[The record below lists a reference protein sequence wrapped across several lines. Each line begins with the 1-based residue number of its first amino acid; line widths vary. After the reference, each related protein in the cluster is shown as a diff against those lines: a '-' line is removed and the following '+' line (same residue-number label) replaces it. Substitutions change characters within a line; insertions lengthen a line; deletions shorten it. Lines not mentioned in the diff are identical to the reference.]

1 MIAAAPDKS
10 RINPMAYY
18 YLGYFAE
25 KLGRAPKASEYYA
38 LATKMPPDYVFPFQY
53 EMIEVFRQAMES
65 NPRDARAPYYLGNLL
80 FDWQPEEAARMWE
93 RSASLDPSFP
103 IVQRNL
109 AVAYSHRKD
118 GIERAL
124 ASLEKAVSLEPKY
137 PLHFFELDELYEG
150 AGIAPGKRLALLEQ
164 NHNVV
169 AGRDDALAREVAL
182 KVVMGKYD
190 DAIHLMTGRRFSVW
204 EGGNLNVAD
213 DWTNAHLLRGQ
224 QLFAARRHEQALA
237 DFQAATRIPDNL
249 PSERIGGGEAEAAY
263 WIGRVHEAMGNQEQ
277 ARQFWMKAAAAE
289 GRRFP
294 LNGVQLY
301 HKALALQKLGQSDKA
316 KEIFQGLV
324 KSGSAELQ
332 PSEQRPRARLG
343 QAHFV
348 AGLGYLRLGDKEKAK
363 QEFIRALEIHPAH
376 AGAKATLAR
385 LE

>member
-1 MIAAAPDKS
+1 MV
-10 RINPMAYY
+10 YY

-25 KLGRAPKASEYYA
+25 KLGQTPKASEYYA
-38 LATKMPPDYVFPFQY
+38 VATRMPPDYVFPFQC
-53 EMIEVFRQAMES
+53 EMIEVFRRAIES

-80 FDWQPEEAARMWE
+80 FDWQPEEAARLWE
-93 RSASLDPSFP
+93 KSASLDPSFP
-103 IVQRNL
+103 IVHRNL
-109 AVAYSHRKD
+109 AVAYAHRKD
-118 GIERAL
+118 GIDRAIG
-124 ASLEKAVSLEPKY
+124 SLEKAVSLEPKY
-137 PLHFFELDELYEG
+137 PLHFFELDELYEA
-150 AGIAPGKRLALLEQ
+150 AGVAPGKRLALLEQ

-169 AGRDDALAREVAL
+169 ARRDDALAREVAL
-182 KVVMGKYD
+182 KVAMGKYD

-213 DWTNAHLLRGQ
+213 DWTSAHLLRGQ
-224 QLFAARRHEQALA
+224 QAFAERRYEQALA

-249 PSERIGGGEAEAAY
+249 PSERIGGHEAEAAY
-263 WIGRVHEAMGNQEQ
+263 WIGRVHEATGNQEQ

-324 KSGSAELQ
+324 KSAGEEWQ
-332 PSEQRPRARLG
+332 PSEQRSRARLG

-348 AGLGYLRLGDKEKAK
+348 AGLGYLGLGDKEKAR
-363 QEFIRALEIHPAH
+363 QELARALEINPAH
-376 AGAKATLAR
+376 AGAKATLAS